1 MKYKDKKI
9 VYEVGDWVVLQ
20 FGTQIP
26 ETKIIR
32 KVDSEGCIYYKQ
44 TSAYPCGYNN
54 GTSGGIRP
62 ATQEEIDK
70 VEDKIMIGEYEVE
83 FWTGVGKFYE
93 KIKVGCVEVSKET
106 FLKIGKKAGWL

>member
-9 VYEVGDWVVLQ
+9 VYEAGDWVVLQ

-70 VEDKIMIGEYEVE
+70 VEDKIMVGEYEVDFVASSGE
-83 FWTGVGKFYE
+83 TTGRIKIGCVDVGK
-93 KIKVGCVEVSKET
+93 KL